1 MAKSVVVEVIA
12 DSSGEWAGNGMR
24 YETREPAEAAAR
36 DLMSRWFL
44 VREWRVIESD
54 DEPNYDGHKPAR
66 RVSL

>member
-1 MAKSVVVEVIA
+1 MAKSFAVEVIA

-54 DEPNYDGHKPAR
+54 DEPN
-66 RVSL
+66 